1 MPAAT
6 LETPKAITNTV
17 TSVKVT
23 GVVND
28 TERGVIDIHFM
39 TLLEDGTPYQRGNV
53 QITGHDEIKDV
64 YAEIDAKLSTGL
76 TFEESSRQV
85 LYNRAIAFVQA

>member
-28 TERGVIDIHFM
+28 TERGAIDIHFM

-53 QITGHDEIKDV
+53 QITGHDAIKDV